1 MPLSRNHISRAEH
14 LTTLIAEQTCGIA
27 VFNAGRLTT
36 FLYLKGAM
44 LINKSILRYY
54 LSVIF
59 TIQTI
64 PIVSDNVNIFVS
76 VTLSFYDE
84 VLDDIVRNMFFFL
97 SAFIETFLPMS
108 IIVVSGVRSSES
120 MSGCLCYDI
129 LHVNNGVTVR
139 FNTYV
144 VICLILIH
152 TYMR

>member
-14 LTTLIAEQTCGIA
+14 LTTLTAEQTCGIA

-59 TIQTI
+59 TILTI
-64 PIVSDNVNIFVS
+64 PIVSDNVNIFVF

-129 LHVNNGVTVR
+129 LPVNNGVTVR